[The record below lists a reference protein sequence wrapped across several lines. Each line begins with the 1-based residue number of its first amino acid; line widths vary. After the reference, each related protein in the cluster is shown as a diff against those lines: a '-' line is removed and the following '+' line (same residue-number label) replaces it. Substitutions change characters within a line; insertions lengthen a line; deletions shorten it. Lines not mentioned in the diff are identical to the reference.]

1 MKKISYVLTLSVAIL
16 VALVF
21 FSDFNYMYSDQR
33 TLIGFDVITNRQGFN
48 SVEGTF
54 SPVKSGNTVSSFIQD
69 FEVFIEDKGYSGY
82 IRYEENEDE
91 SGVEKRYVLPS
102 DGLYKEP
109 YFSHLSFKEKVNFSN
124 KPILTDDLSMDG
136 QKNVHIIDYL
146 DHDDYNKTPF

>member
-21 FSDFNYMYSDQR
+21 FSAFNYMYSDQR

-82 IRYEENEDE
+82 IIYE
-91 SGVEKRYVLPS
+91 
-102 DGLYKEP
+102 
-109 YFSHLSFKEKVNFSN
+109 
-124 KPILTDDLSMDG
+124 
-136 QKNVHIIDYL
+136 
-146 DHDDYNKTPF
+146 